1 MKRHKNI
8 SVNEET
14 SMQNWGIRHTEKSR
28 IFISSLLA
36 SKSLP
41 QQSFSSLLSLLS
53 PIFCFPAA
61 SQLFSS
67 TLGLKVIAQMK
78 IRVQEAAITLYV
90 FLQPNESSRT
100 CVIGPH
106 TNIPRLAP
114 MVKIPVANDRFLLK
128 YFATIKKHDVR
139 QKHAP
144 SPVRIL

>member
-61 SQLFSS
+61 SQSFSS